1 MKIFKWFLPIVF
13 FINQNSFC
21 QIAEDLNYEKAKQ
34 AYLEKNYTAA
44 NSHIKQ
50 SKIAYKSVPPKVSYL
65 EIMIKDELIKTNPYE
80 DYFLLDE
87 TRNLVNVY
95 LKKYQ
100 NLNSRNYK
108 DVEQVANRLISLPK
122 DLTTF
127 NYYKEKKIKEE
138 ELEKE
143 RLKIEAA
150 ERKEKLERE
159 VKAKLERE
167 RVLRAEALER
177 EKLNN
182 LVNDRRI
189 KLAPYAKAIRINDY
203 ELSQLSELEFINR
216 LNKAKEDLVK
226 IEKEEAKIEEIR
238 IQRSIKLEPYK
249 SQVSYNVLISLGTYS
264 NFEYDEIYTKAKKD
278 FKATKK
284 RNKPNLRSFSSLGFQ
299 SGEIAN
305 YGLLYESG
313 GKSTIGFR
321 LSART
326 SLTPEED
333 ILNGTIIKNKTEI
346 ELGPNIKIFKRLYLN
361 LGAGYGYYDRII
373 NNDYS
378 NEINLEKTGYSVATT
393 GVMIRLSGVIN
404 INGGV
409 SFMDIDKDFYKPEIT
424 FGISFNLKGKY
435 RD

>member
-1 MKIFKWFLPIVF
+1 MNKLKWFLLILF
-13 FINQNSFC
+13 FIVQNSFC
-21 QIAEDLNYEKAKQ
+21 QKTEDLNYENAKK
-34 AYLEKNYTAA
+34 AYLENNYTTA
-44 NSHIKQ
+44 NSYIKQ

-65 EIMIKDELIKTNPYE
+65 EIMIKDELIKSNPYE
-80 DYFLLDE
+80 DYSLLDE
-87 TRNLVNVY
+87 TRNLVNIY

-100 NLNSRNYK
+100 NLNGRNYK

-127 NYYKEKKIKEE
+127 NYQKEKKIKEE

-143 RLKIEAA
+143 RIKIEAA

-159 VKAKLERE
+159 AKAKEERE
-167 RVLRAEALER
+167 RVLRVEALER
-177 EKLNN
+177 EKLNSLIN
-182 LVNDRRI
+182 ERRI
-189 KLAPYAKAIRINDY
+189 KLAPYAKAIRISDY
-203 ELSQLSELEFINR
+203 ELSELSELEFIHR

-226 IEKEEAKIEEIR
+226 IEKEEAKVDEIR
-238 IQRSIKLEPYK
+238 IQRSIKLKPYN
-249 SQVSYNVLISLGTYS
+249 SQVSYSVINSLGTYS
-264 NFEYDEIYTKAKKD
+264 SSEFDEIYNKAKKD

-284 RNKPNLRSFSSLGFQ
+284 RNKPNLRPFSSLGFQ

-305 YGLLYESG
+305 YGLIYESG
-313 GKSTIGFR
+313 GKTAIGFR

-378 NEINLEKTGYSVATT
+378 NEISLEKTGYSVATT
-393 GVMIRLSGVIN
+393 GLMIRLSGVIN

-409 SFMDIDKDFYKPEIT
+409 SFMDIEKDFYKPEVT
-424 FGISFNLKGKY
+424 FGISFNLKGRYKY
-435 RD
+435 